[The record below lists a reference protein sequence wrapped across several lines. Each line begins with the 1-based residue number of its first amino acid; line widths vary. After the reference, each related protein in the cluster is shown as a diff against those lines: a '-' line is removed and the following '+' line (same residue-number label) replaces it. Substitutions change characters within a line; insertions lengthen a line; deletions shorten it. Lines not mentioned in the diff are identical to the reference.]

1 MISIMN
7 DFHISFD
14 KLIML
19 DYRGLAAL
27 TAVVEEG
34 NFERAAAALSISQPA
49 VSHRLRALEEW
60 AGELLVIRSQPPQA
74 TLRGRRLIAHFR
86 QVQLLESGIEIE
98 SNAYTPLPRLSIA
111 VNADSAA
118 TWLLDALAPLMTTPK
133 CLIDLRIDDQDVT
146 LGYLCEGQ
154 VIGCITSCGD
164 AVAGTTVEALGIMS
178 YLCVATPGFVSRW
191 FPDGLTA
198 SATAVAPALLYN
210 RSDRLHERYLQQ
222 VGLPIDVP
230 KNFFPSAEGFVSF
243 IKAGYGYGIVPA
255 IQVRHELETG
265 ALVEL
270 PPREALNVPLYW
282 HQWNIQTP
290 VTRELSV
297 AIADTARRWLA

>member
-1 MISIMN
+1 MN
-7 DFHISFD
+7 DIHILFAR
-14 KLIML
+14 LIMW

-27 TAVVEEG
+27 TSIIEEG

-74 TLRGRRLIAHFR
+74 TIRGQRLIAHFR
-86 QVQLLESGIEIE
+86 QVQLLESGMEIE
-98 SNAYTPLPRLSIA
+98 SKAHTPLLQLTIA

-118 TWLLDALAPLMTTPK
+118 TWLLDALAPLLNARV
-133 CLIDLRIDDQDVT
+133 CLIDVRIDDQDET
-146 LGYLCEGQ
+146 LRYLREGR
-154 VIGCITSCGD
+154 VIGCITSSGD
-164 AVAGTTVEALGIMS
+164 AVAGTTVQRLGNMS
-178 YLCVATPGFVSRW
+178 YLCVATPEFVGRW
-191 FPDGLTA
+191 FPDGVTA
-198 SATAVAPALLYN
+198 LATAVAPALMYN

-222 VGLPIDVP
+222 AGLPPDVP

-243 IKAGYGYGIVPA
+243 IKAGHGYGIVPA
-255 IQVRHELETG
+255 IQVRHELESG

-270 PPREALNVPLYW
+270 TPREPLSVSLYW

-290 VTRELSV
+290 VTRALNI
-297 AIADTARRWLA
+297 AITEAARRWLA